1 MQNSQIP
8 RIFGRQILSVSLCI
22 RKPNVKLQEIP
33 VKLALS
39 HTDCEVYADDWSKCF
54 HSFPIAEGRV
64 EQDGDGIIHF
74 SYAHVVQ
81 GSVQNQEFLVKYDR
95 FDVINNAFNQYEGK
109 KANESSSTVV
119 SVVPFNDVIQ
129 FSCEAQTQ
137 VNLDKF
143 KQFVEAQARKRI
155 LFLSSSSDVS
165 QPFFIAIAIEFR
177 MRFPQID
184 QENWT
189 EAFEVLW
196 FEFVAF
202 CVSLWSQ
209 CLKTAIEPHT
219 GPNSFEYYRRLTASI
234 STLIAKGADVFQ
246 VDRRE
251 FLNAVRK
258 FLDTGDPSDIP
269 STSLAIVN
277 DVELALGNVRKRWLL
292 QLPNLFEFTQIF
304 SASIAI
310 AQSVLEEDIRELKV
324 LSNMISSWAL
334 GIVNNITKAPRITDF
349 KSALEK
355 LSIAVLKATDTK
367 RYDPEFHCTLAL
379 WKLSELVSNSDQ
391 K

>member
-1 MQNSQIP
+1 MKAGKIP
-8 RIFGRQILSVSLCI
+8 RIFGRQILSVTLCI

-33 VKLALS
+33 VKLALGQN
-39 HTDCEVYADDWSKCF
+39 DCEVYADDWSKCF
-54 HSFPIAEGRV
+54 HSFAITDGRV
-64 EQDGDGIIHF
+64 EQDADGLIHF
-74 SYAHVVQ
+74 TYTHSAQ
-81 GSVQNQEFLVKYDR
+81 GTPQNVEFLIKFDR
-95 FDVINNAFNQYEGK
+95 FDVINNAFNQIEGRK
-109 KANESSSTVV
+109 SNEASSTLV
-119 SVVPFNDVIQ
+119 SIVSFNDVIQ
-129 FSCEAQTQ
+129 FASEAQTQ
-137 VNLDKF
+137 VNIDKF

-155 LFLSSSSDVS
+155 LFLSSSSDIS
-165 QPFFIAIAIEFR
+165 QPLQIAIAVEFR

-209 CLKTAIEPHT
+209 CLKTVIEPHT
-219 GPNSFEYYRRLTASI
+219 GPNSFEYYRRLAASI
-234 STLIAKGADVFQ
+234 STLIAKGADIFQ

-251 FLNAVRK
+251 FLVAVRK

-269 STSLAIVN
+269 SASLAIVN

-292 QLPNLFEFTQIF
+292 QLTNLFEFAQIF

-310 AQSVLEEDIRELKV
+310 AQSVLEEDIRELKI
-324 LSNMISSWAL
+324 LSNMLSSWAL

-349 KSALEK
+349 KIALEK
-355 LSIAVLKATDTK
+355 LSIAILKANDSR

-379 WKLSELVSNSDQ
+379 WKLSELVRTSD
-391 K
+391 